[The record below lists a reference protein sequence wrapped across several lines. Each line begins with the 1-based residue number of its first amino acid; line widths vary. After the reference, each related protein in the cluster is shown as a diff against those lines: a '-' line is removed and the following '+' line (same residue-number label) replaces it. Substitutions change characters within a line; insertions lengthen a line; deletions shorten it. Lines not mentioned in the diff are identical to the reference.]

1 MHDGLGLTGGD
12 VNQQVIEYFAARA
25 KGGVGLIINGFTVVC
40 PDELCGTAGAGQ
52 SHLTTLDNRNSFQ
65 LFAERLHEYDCKLF
79 VQLHHPGRSVYAP
92 QFLNG
97 GRQPV
102 SSTAMPASMKGDSHA
117 APARE
122 LTVPEIKQIVK
133 CYAIA
138 AQGAYTAGC
147 DGVEVHCAHGYLFSQ
162 FINPFKNERKDE
174 YGGSLENCCRIATET
189 LDAIRKVVPK
199 NFPVSVR
206 INGAEGDFRPNG
218 KEWDMNYMKGVAK
231 LLVEHGADMVNVSI
245 GGMDC
250 MPNPDMRARY
260 RDDIIKNI
268 KEVVDVPIAA
278 VNCLKTPEE
287 AEGMLVDGIA
297 DMAILGRQLICDPE
311 WANKARTGRE
321 EDIRPCLSCNNCI
334 HHSSL
339 MQPVRCAINP
349 LAGREAEDNTL
360 VPGTGN
366 AVVIGAGPAGIEAAL
381 TLAAKGIYA
390 MLGNTD
396 NVMDHCFGG
405 RGKAKPMKRP
415 MAMLVMIPTTSGT
428 GSEVSTGAV
437 ITDDEINYKATGLQ
451 ILPNV
456 ALLDPKLDVTM
467 PFDLT
472 AHTAFDA
479 LTHAIESYLVGGLA
493 HKVKP
498 LMNFNP
504 LTDTMG
510 LKAARLIY
518 ASLPTVLEH
527 PDDVDA
533 RAKAKYGAMLAGIG
547 MCPGGLTLGHGIG
560 QLFGA
565 QWHIPHGLGCALGLV
580 PAIRQG
586 VKVEH
591 NDRERYARLAYN
603 LGCKVLDDDDTAA
616 IAEQIAQAIEKLMT
630 VAKIPTVRELG
641 HTADEISALVEAGMK
656 DPLNFVS
663 VTADELRGHLEYL
676 FNK

>member
-1 MHDGLGLTGGD
+1 MESFYTQVPLTFFEEDAWKKAAGL
-12 VNQQVIEYFAARA
+12 
-25 KGGVGLIINGFTVVC
+25 
-40 PDELCGTAGAGQ
+40 
-52 SHLTTLDNRNSFQ
+52 
-65 LFAERLHEYDCKLF
+65 CKLQGVTKAMLVF
-79 VQLHHPGRSVYAP
+79 GKVTRKTGLADKVIASFESMAIDVYEWTKVKP
-92 QFLNG
+92 DPSYHDINEG
-97 GRQPV
+97 G
-102 SSTAMPASMKGDSHA
+102 KL
-117 APARE
+117 ARK
-122 LTVPEIKQIVK
+122 L
-133 CYAIA
+133 
-138 AQGAYTAGC
+138 
-147 DGVEVHCAHGYLFSQ
+147 GVNAVIG
-162 FINPFKNERKDE
+162 IG
-174 YGGSLENCCRIATET
+174 GGSA
-189 LDAIRKVVPK
+189 
-199 NFPVSVR
+199 
-206 INGAEGDFRPNG
+206 
-218 KEWDMNYMKGVAK
+218 
-231 LLVEHGADMVNVSI
+231 
-245 GGMDC
+245 MD
-250 MPNPDMRARY
+250 
-260 RDDIIKNI
+260 
-268 KEVVDVPIAA
+268 
-278 VNCLKTPEE
+278 T
-287 AEGMLVDGIA
+287 
-297 DMAILGRQLICDPE
+297 
-311 WANKARTGRE
+311 
-321 EDIRPCLSCNNCI
+321 
-334 HHSSL
+334 
-339 MQPVRCAINP
+339 
-349 LAGREAEDNTL
+349 
-360 VPGTGN
+360 
-366 AVVIGAGPAGIEAAL
+366 
-381 TLAAKGIYA
+381 AKGIYA
-390 MLGNTD
+390 MLGNPDTD

-437 ITDDEINYKATGLQ
+437 ITDDEINYKATLGGLQ

-467 PFDLT
+467 PFNLT

-510 LKAARLIY
+510 LEAARLIY

-533 RAKAKYGAMLAGIG
+533 RAKVKYGAMLAGIG

-603 LGCKVLDDDDTAA
+603 LGLKVSDDDDTAA

-663 VTADELRGHLEYL
+663 VTAGELRGHLEYL

>member
-1 MHDGLGLTGGD
+1 MKYENLFTPIQINGVELKNRIVMSPMHDGLGLTGGD

-65 LFAERLHEYDCKLF
+65 LLAERLHEYDCKLF

-102 SSTAMPASMKGDSHA
+102 SSTAMPASLKGDSHA

-122 LTVPEIKQIVK
+122 LTVAEIHQIVK

-218 KEWDMNYMKGVAK
+218 KEWDMNYMQGVAK
-231 LLVEHGADMVNVSI
+231 LLVAHGADMVNVSM

-260 RDDIIKNI
+260 RDDIIQNI
-268 KEVVDVPIAA
+268 KNVVDVPVAA

-287 AEGMLVDGIA
+287 AEGMLADGVA

-311 WANKARTGRE
+311 WANKAKAGRE
-321 EDIRPCLSCNNCI
+321 DDIRPCLSCNNCI

-339 MQPVRCAINP
+339 MQPIRCAINP

-360 VPGTGN
+360 VPGSGN

-381 TLAAKGIYA
+381 TLAAKGYDVTMYEKSGVIGGSINLADKAPGKFRMDILLDYWKRQIEKNDKIT
-390 MLGNTD
+390 LHLNT
-396 NVMDHCFGG
+396 
-405 RGKAKPMKRP
+405 
-415 MAMLVMIPTTSGT
+415 
-428 GSEVSTGAV
+428 E
-437 ITDDEINYKATGLQ
+437 ITDAKLADIKRE
-451 ILPNV
+451 
-456 ALLDPKLDVTM
+456 LDPKVVCLNVGGKPVVPNMPGLDGAV
-467 PFDLT
+467 T
-472 AHTAFDA
+472 AHDVLSGKVSIEGKRVVIIGGGMTALETAEFMAERGNTIVLCEMMPQFAADTFIYRVVKTQ
-479 LTHAIESYLVGGLA
+479 LGLA
-493 HKVKP
+493 
-498 LMNFNP
+498 
-504 LTDTMG
+504 
-510 LKAARLIY
+510 
-518 ASLPTVLEH
+518 
-527 PDDVDA
+527 
-533 RAKAKYGAMLAGIG
+533 
-547 MCPGGLTLGHGIG
+547 
-560 QLFGA
+560 
-565 QWHIPHGLGCALGLV
+565 
-580 PAIRQG
+580 RQG
-586 VKVEH
+586 VCMKPNTMVLGANEEGVLYKDLVTGLEGVLPAEVVVLSLGVRP
-591 NDRERYARLAYN
+591 DRSLRSKLEATFDN
-603 LGCKVLDDDDTAA
+603 VVVLGDTNQTGTLQNATGA
-616 IAEQIAQAIEKLMT
+616 TFHRIKRI
-630 VAKIPTVRELG
+630 
-641 HTADEISALVEAGMK
+641 
-656 DPLNFVS
+656 
-663 VTADELRGHLEYL
+663 
-676 FNK
+676 

>member
-1 MHDGLGLTGGD
+1 MKYENLFTPIQINGVELKNRIVMSPMHDGLGLTGGD

-65 LFAERLHEYDCKLF
+65 LLAERLHEYDCKLF

-102 SSTAMPASMKGDSHA
+102 SSTAMPASLKGDSHA

-122 LTVPEIKQIVK
+122 LTVAEIHQIVK

-218 KEWDMNYMKGVAK
+218 KEWDMNYMQGVAK
-231 LLVEHGADMVNVSI
+231 LLVAHGADMVNVSM

-260 RDDIIKNI
+260 RDDIIQNI
-268 KEVVDVPIAA
+268 KNVVDVPVAA

-287 AEGMLVDGIA
+287 AEGMLADGVA

-311 WANKARTGRE
+311 WANKAKAGRE
-321 EDIRPCLSCNNCI
+321 DDIRPCLSCNNCI

-339 MQPVRCAINP
+339 MQPIRCAINP

-360 VPGTGN
+360 VPGSGN

-381 TLAAKGIYA
+381 TLAAKGYDVTMYEKSGVIGGSINLADKAPGKFRMDILLDYWKRQIEKNDKIT
-390 MLGNTD
+390 LHLNTE
-396 NVMDHCFGG
+396 
-405 RGKAKPMKRP
+405 
-415 MAMLVMIPTTSGT
+415 I
-428 GSEVSTGAV
+428 TGAKLAD
-437 ITDDEINYKATGLQ
+437 IKRE
-451 ILPNV
+451 
-456 ALLDPKLDVTM
+456 LDPKVVCLNVGGKLVVPNMPGLDGAV
-467 PFDLT
+467 T
-472 AHTAFDA
+472 AHDVLSGKVSIEGKRVVIIGGGMTALETAEFMAERGNTIVLCEMMPQFAADTFIYRVVKTQ
-479 LTHAIESYLVGGLA
+479 LGLA
-493 HKVKP
+493 
-498 LMNFNP
+498 
-504 LTDTMG
+504 
-510 LKAARLIY
+510 
-518 ASLPTVLEH
+518 
-527 PDDVDA
+527 
-533 RAKAKYGAMLAGIG
+533 
-547 MCPGGLTLGHGIG
+547 
-560 QLFGA
+560 
-565 QWHIPHGLGCALGLV
+565 
-580 PAIRQG
+580 RQG
-586 VKVEH
+586 VCMKPNTMVLGANEEGVLYKDLVTGLEGVLPAEVVVLSLGVRP
-591 NDRERYARLAYN
+591 DRSLRSKLEATFDN
-603 LGCKVLDDDDTAA
+603 VVVLGDTNQTGTLQNATGA
-616 IAEQIAQAIEKLMT
+616 TFHRIKRI
-630 VAKIPTVRELG
+630 
-641 HTADEISALVEAGMK
+641 
-656 DPLNFVS
+656 
-663 VTADELRGHLEYL
+663 
-676 FNK
+676 